1 MIRILSASV
10 IFVISSGAALAVDL
24 PSLSNSHNASPH
36 KFFLSS
42 GSNSSSDEY
51 DAWNLDSGYSYSVF
65 ESVDLYVGARL
76 NNSQSTADNGLL
88 SGVNY
93 KVSDRISIKSTLRSY
108 QYTKDSETQGAMA
121 AELSSRMRLTENL
134 DLHATFDYEKLQ
146 QGVEVGLGFRF

>member
-10 IFVISSGAALAVDL
+10 IFVISTSAALAVDL
-24 PSLSNSHNASPH
+24 PSLSSQHNASPH

-42 GSNSSSDEY
+42 GSKSAGDEY
-51 DAWNLDSGYSYSVF
+51 DVWNLDSGYSYSVF

-76 NNSQSTADNGLL
+76 NNSQTTSDNGLL

-93 KVSDRISIKSTLRSY
+93 KVSDRITIKSTLRSY
-108 QYTKDSETQGAMA
+108 QYTEDSEVQGAMA